1 MYKPTINIKLTLH
14 SILLHALA
22 VALPAMF
29 QSIRLAA
36 LPVISTIFFLVA
48 IVYGV
53 AAQRSVEVY
62 GPVVDENAVRITW
75 RVDCDLPDA
84 PKTVVVR
91 YNRAAILAN
100 EGDVWLYTAPLPY
113 TNGSAVLTDLNAPST
128 YVYQVGSIS
137 NETLAVDPDQI
148 SWSSRQRFTTK
159 IPWGL
164 LRFLL
169 MIGALSLFIYGM
181 KTMSEGIQASAGAG
195 LRKILAPMTK
205 NRFTGVLSGFLITA
219 LLQSSSATSV
229 MIVSFVNA
237 GLVSLTQSV
246 GLMMGANIG
255 TTITGWLVSYLGYR
269 IDITV
274 YALILFALAT
284 PLLLVR
290 KPELRALST
299 ALVGFAMLFMGLG
312 FLKNTVPEFT
322 ESSPFVAFFIEYSNI
337 PVIGV
342 VLFVLLGMVV
352 AIIVQS
358 SSTAITLTMALC
370 ASGVIPLQVAAAMV
384 LGENIGT
391 TATAEISAL
400 VGNVHAKRSARIHTL
415 FNIIGAAWMVF
426 LIPTVLEVISGF
438 LSTDPYDETDAGRQS
453 ATIALAA
460 FHTIFNVTNLLLLIW
475 FVPFLVKLA
484 IRTVPS
490 RGADD
495 EMFRLEYIDSS
506 IQISEISIVEAKR
519 EVVKFGEI
527 VSKMS
532 GFARQLLTEIDGGE
546 QLALHNKIKKYEEI
560 TDRLEIEISQYCSR
574 ISTTELSPD
583 SSERVRSMLSVSN
596 DMERVGDIFY
606 QISNTLERKRI
617 SKIWFTQDQRNNLF
631 ELFDAVDDALQI
643 MIANL
648 KKSEREPINLEKAY
662 EAEKEINRL
671 RNKLRKEYLK
681 RIEEGNYNLKSGTVY
696 SDLFSSLEKVGD
708 HVINVSEALAGKI

>member
-1 MYKPTINIKLTLH
+1 
-14 SILLHALA
+14 
-22 VALPAMF
+22 MF
-29 QSIRLAA
+29 QSIRHTV
-36 LPVISTIFFLVA
+36 LPVILTIFLMGNLASTAFSQKA
-48 IVYGV
+48 I
-53 AAQRSVEVY
+53 EVY
-62 GPVVDENAVRITW
+62 GPVVDENSVRITW
-75 RVDCDLPDA
+75 HVDCNSPDA
-84 PKTVVVR
+84 PKAVVVR

-100 EGDVWLYTAPLPY
+100 EGDVWLYTAPISY
-113 TNGSAVLTDLNAPST
+113 SEGNAVLSDLNAPSN
-128 YVYQVGSIS
+128 YVYQVGSMS
-137 NETLAVDPDQI
+137 DGVDSVDPEQI
-148 SWSSRQRFTTK
+148 WWSARQRFTTK

-164 LRFLL
+164 MRFLL

-181 KTMSEGIQASAGAG
+181 KTMSEGIQASAGVG

-205 NRFTGVLSGFLITA
+205 NRFTGVLSGFIITA

-237 GLVSLTQSV
+237 GLVTLTQSV

-312 FLKNTVPEFT
+312 FLKSTVPEFD
-322 ESSPFVAFFIEYSNI
+322 ESSPFVAFFIDYSNI
-337 PVIGV
+337 PVVGV
-342 VLFVLLGMVV
+342 LLFVLLGTVV
-352 AIIVQS
+352 TIIVQS

-370 ASGVIPLQVAAAMV
+370 ASGVIPLEVAAAMV

-415 FNIIGAAWMVF
+415 FNILGAAWMVF
-426 LIPTVLEVISGF
+426 LIPTVLEIIAGF
-438 LSTDPYDETDAGRQS
+438 LSTNPYDESDAGHQS

-460 FHTIFNVTNLLLLIW
+460 FHTIFNVANLLLLIW

-484 IRTVPS
+484 TKTVPS

-519 EVVKFGEI
+519 EVAKFGEI
-527 VSKMS
+527 VTKMS
-532 GFARQLLTEIDGGE
+532 GFARQLLTEIDSGA

-606 QISNTLERKRI
+606 QISNTLERKRL
-617 SKIWFTQDQRNNLF
+617 SKIWFTQEQRANLF
-631 ELFDAVDDALQI
+631 ELFDAVDRALQV
-643 MIANL
+643 MVANL
-648 KKSEREPINLEKAY
+648 KKGEREPIALEKAY

-671 RNKLRKEYLK
+671 RNKLRKDYLK